1 MKQAN
6 SCAASSE
13 TVLPTTNMK
22 SSHAANYANQ
32 LLQDLGADSRVEI
45 ETDHPAIAYRRS
57 GLLQTTGLM
66 LPLPLASHADGA
78 LMALKAISPNP
89 ECLPEYG
96 SLLLGERA
104 RLRKTIRQGRLCAG
118 GYGRLMET
126 ADGRIALNLVRED
139 DWGLIP
145 AWLEDYAQDWG
156 EIESLVS
163 HKECDY
169 LIERAAEIGLAVAKD
184 ELPPEPKAWFSVQH
198 FEKAFCSAPLIVDLS
213 GLWAGPLATSLL
225 SFTGAQVIKVESPMR
240 PDGMREGHQGFYDV
254 LNAEKDCVA
263 LNFRE
268 AEDLQKLKALLHKAD
283 VVVEAS
289 RPRALRQLGI
299 ITEEFVSQKPGKIWA
314 RLTAYGQSEN
324 RIGFGD
330 DIGISAGLSTVMEQ
344 AHDEPCFVGDAI
356 ADPINGL
363 HLALAI
369 QASLNQGGGV
379 VIDLAMRDVLRYAM
393 GNITEDLSDIAQVWQ
408 AIAEQDKEFFYALR
422 QPRGA
427 VKPLGADNAAW
438 L

>member
-6 SCAASSE
+6 SCAASLE
-13 TVLPTTNMK
+13 IALQT
-22 SSHAANYANQ
+22 SHAANYANQ
-32 LLQDLGADSRVEI
+32 LLQDLGVDKRGELYA
-45 ETDHPAIAYRRS
+45 DHPAIAYKRS

-66 LPLPLASHADGA
+66 LPLPIASHADGA
-78 LMALKAISPNP
+78 LMALKSISPNP
-89 ECLPEYG
+89 ERLPEYG

-104 RLRKTIRQGRLCAG
+104 RLRKTIRKGRLCAG
-118 GYGRLMET
+118 GYGRLME
-126 ADGRIALNLVRED
+126 AVDGRIALNLVRED

-145 AWLEDYAQDWG
+145 AWLEDYAQDWD
-156 EIESLVS
+156 EIESLVA

-184 ELPPEPKAWFSVQH
+184 ELPPKPKTWFSVQN
-198 FEKAFCSAPLIVDLS
+198 FEKASYKVPLIVDLS

-225 SFTGAQVIKVESPMR
+225 GLAGAQVIKVESPMR
-240 PDGMREGHQGFYDV
+240 PDGMRGGHKGFYDV
-254 LNAEKDCVA
+254 LNACKDCVA

-268 AEDLQKLKALLHKAD
+268 AEDLQKLKVLLHKAD
-283 VVVEAS
+283 VVIEAS

-299 ITEEFVSQKPGKIWA
+299 VAEDFVSQKPGKIWA

-330 DIGISAGLSTVMEQ
+330 DIGISAGLSTTMEQ

-369 QASLNQGGGV
+369 QASLNQGGGA

-393 GNITEDLSDIAQVWQ
+393 GDIAEGLRDVAQEWQ
-408 AIAEQDKEFFYALR
+408 TIANEDKASLYELR
-422 QPRGA
+422 QPRGV